1 MLRIG
6 AEDSVEVP
14 VGSEANAKDTEMI
27 RLKIT
32 AAARIGVFI
41 VSSCED
47 LIAAVMPACSLCK
60 LELTVEPAG
69 ISAVLPERRLFS
81 AGGADL
87 TPGKL
92 PNYIER

>member
-14 VGSEANAKDTEMI
+14 VGSEAFAPEANAKDTEMI

-60 LELTVEPAG
+60 FELTGEPAG

-81 AGGADL
+81 AGGADR
-87 TPGKL
+87 G
-92 PNYIER
+92 